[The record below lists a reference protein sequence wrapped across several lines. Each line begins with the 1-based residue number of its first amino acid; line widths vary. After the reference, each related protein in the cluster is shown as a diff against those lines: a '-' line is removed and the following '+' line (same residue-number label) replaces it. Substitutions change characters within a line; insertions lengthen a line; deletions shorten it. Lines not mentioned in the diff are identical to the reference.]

1 MDCEQSWSLLSDF
14 RDGALDDDHRALL
27 SRHLDGCPPCACI
40 LKDIETIII
49 TARSFSTDNGLEYP
63 DEETFW
69 QRITVT
75 RRAVH

>member
-14 RDGALDDDHRALL
+14 RDGVLDEGNRTLL
-27 SRHLDGCPPCACI
+27 SQHLDGCPPCACI
-40 LKDIETIII
+40 LKDIETIVI
-49 TARSFSTDNGLEYP
+49 TARAFGSEDGIPYP

-75 RRAVH
+75 RTALN